1 MTIACLACVSL
12 CLILDLN
19 LAFCILYH
27 GFDFF
32 FLICIPAPYTNNCRP
47 MDDTP
52 VAHLV
57 TVDMIGIGA
66 RVNLIHPS
74 ITILALDPAQILM
87 DPQYKN
93 CLTAIK
99 ATTLSPMESI
109 VVTIPFV
116 ACGAT
121 VTFHCFNIIGA
132 CKL

>member
-74 ITILALDPAQILM
+74 ITILALDPAQIRPKSYL
-87 DPQYKN
+87 DGSP
-93 CLTAIK
+93 AIK

-116 ACGAT
+116 ACGD
-121 VTFHCFNIIGA
+121 CPLLW
-132 CKL
+132 CL